1 MIRKVYRP
9 DIDGLRALAVLA
21 VLGYH
26 AWPSTLPGGYLGVDV
41 FFVISGFL
49 ITQLIVQDLQQGRFS
64 FRRFYVRRAR
74 RILPALFIVIL
85 TALGIGSSVLLAPEF
100 ASLGRHAVGATFFS
114 ANFLLM
120 SETGYFDAAAETKPL
135 LHLWSLGIEEQFYL
149 TFPLLLWAASR
160 RRVSILRVVAGV
172 GGVSWLLHAGLSA
185 SYPVAAFYL
194 PVTRAWELMAGAVLA
209 AVAAQSDGNNVLMPG
224 RAALGSVAGTL
235 LLVAAV
241 GLVAFVHL
249 PDTLWLTA
257 AIAGTALIIWAGP
270 DALVNQRLLSTGV
283 LVGIGLISYPLYLWH
298 WVLLSFLRIHLG
310 HDAAAAQVPFALAL
324 SFALAWATYRFA
336 ERPVRAGLVS
346 GRAVAGALVTLGA
359 IVVIA
364 GTAVWAQE
372 GLPNREAARVRAL
385 AEFAHSPHEPF
396 RDGMCAELL
405 RAYDAIDP
413 DGCRSSLPKPPSV
426 VLLGDSHANQ
436 YYNSLAEQLD
446 GTAVLHIGR
455 WSCLPF
461 SSKTHQTE
469 QCQRSIALAQKYVL
483 EQPSVS
489 TIVLAGYWAY
499 LMAGRFAADSNGDY
513 RAPGTLAPAET
524 AVFERTAHDVLMAL
538 LASGK
543 RVVLLLDVPN
553 LNFNIQH
560 CVFDPAAAD
569 GEPSVPPGCGF
580 DRRAF
585 EARSAPYDQVMAGI
599 VAAHPGLRVFHPSS
613 VLCDD
618 SVCHAMRDGHPLYF
632 DSDHLS
638 RRGTDLVVARLLE
651 TGAIERQTGPR

>member
-1 MIRKVYRP
+1 VIGKAYRP
-9 DIDGLRALAVLA
+9 DIDGLRAIAVLA

-26 AWPSTLPGGYLGVDV
+26 AWPSQLPGGYLGVDV

-49 ITQLIVQDLQQGRFS
+49 ITQLIVHDLRQGRFS

-85 TALGIGSSVLLAPEF
+85 TALGIGSSLLLAPEF
-100 ASLGRHAVGATFFS
+100 ASLGRHAVGATFFA
-114 ANFLLM
+114 ANVLLM

-160 RRVSILRVVAGV
+160 RRVSILGVVASI
-172 GGVSWLLHAGLSA
+172 GGVSWLLHALLSGT
-185 SYPVAAFYL
+185 YPTAAFYL
-194 PVTRAWELMAGAVLA
+194 PVTRAWELMAGAILA
-209 AVAAQSDGNNVLMPG
+209 AATARPDGNTVPAAG
-224 RAALGSVAGTL
+224 RAALGSLAGTL

-241 GLVAFVHL
+241 ALVAFIPL
-249 PDTLWLTA
+249 PDTLSLTLA
-257 AIAGTALIIWAGP
+257 VAGTALIIWAGP
-270 DALVNQRLLSTGV
+270 DALLNRRLLSIGV

-310 HDAAAAQVPFALAL
+310 HEGAVAQVPFALAL

-364 GTAVWAQE
+364 GTAVWARE
-372 GLPNREAARVRAL
+372 GLPNRETARVRAL
-385 AEFAHSPHEPF
+385 AQFAHSPHEPF

-413 DGCRSSLPKPPSV
+413 DGCRSSSPTPPSI

-436 YYNSLAEQLD
+436 YFNSLAGQLD

-461 SSKTHQTE
+461 SSRTHQTE
-469 QCQRSIALAQKYVL
+469 PCQRSIALARKYVL

-489 TIVLAGYWAY
+489 TVVLAGYWAY
-499 LMAGRFAADSNGDY
+499 LMAGRFADSNADY
-513 RAPGTLAPAET
+513 RAPGPLAPAET
-524 AVFERTAHDVLMAL
+524 TVFERTAHEVLTAL

-560 CVFDPAAAD
+560 CVFDPASAD
-569 GEPSVPPGCGF
+569 GEPSVPPGCDL

-585 EARSAPYDQVMAGI
+585 EQRSAPYDRVMAGL
-599 VAAHPGLRVFHPSS
+599 VAAHPGLRVFDPRS
-613 VLCDD
+613 VLCEDR
-618 SVCHAMRDGHPLYF
+618 VCHAMRDGYPLYF

-638 RRGTDLVVARLLE
+638 RRGTDLVIARLLDS
-651 TGAIERQTGPR
+651 GMIERTPGTK

>member
-1 MIRKVYRP
+1 
-9 DIDGLRALAVLA
+9 LAVLA
-21 VLGYH
+21 FH
-26 AWPSTLPGGYLGVDV
+26 AWPSALPGGYLGVDV

-49 ITQLIVQDLQQGRFS
+49 ITQLIVEDLQQGRFS
-64 FRRFYVRRAR
+64 FRRFYTRRAR

-85 TALGIGSSVLLAPEF
+85 TALGIGSALLLAPEF
-100 ASLGRHAVGATFFS
+100 ASLGRHAVGATFFA

-160 RRVSILRVVAGV
+160 RRVSILGVVAGV
-172 GGVSWLLHAGLSA
+172 GGVSWLLHAVVSGT
-185 SYPVAAFYL
+185 YPTAAFYL

-209 AVAAQSDGNNVLMPG
+209 AAAARSDHHTTPQPA
-224 RAALGSVAGTL
+224 RAAIGSVAGTI

-241 GLVAFVHL
+241 VLVSFVHL
-249 PDTLWLTA
+249 PDTLWLTLA
-257 AIAGTALIIWAGP
+257 VAGTALIIWAGP
-270 DALVNQRLLSTGV
+270 GALVNQRLLSSGV

-310 HDAAAAQVPFALAL
+310 HDGAAAQVPFALAL
-324 SFALAWATYRFA
+324 SCVLAWATYRLA
-336 ERPVRAGLVS
+336 ERPVRAGFVS
-346 GRAVAGALVTLGA
+346 GRAVAGALATLGA

-364 GTAVWAQE
+364 GTAVWARE
-372 GLPNREAARVRAL
+372 GLPNREAPRVRAL

-396 RDGMCAELL
+396 RDGMCGELM

-426 VLLGDSHANQ
+426 VILGDSHANQ
-436 YYNSLAEQLD
+436 YFNSFAEQMD

-461 SSKTHQTE
+461 SSKSHQSE

-483 EQPSVS
+483 EQSSVS
-489 TIVLAGYWAY
+489 TVVLAGYWAY

-513 RAPGTLAPAET
+513 RAPGPLAPAET
-524 AVFERTAHDVLMAL
+524 AVFERTAHEVLTAL

-569 GEPSVPPGCGF
+569 GEPSVPPGCDF

-585 EARSAPYDQVMAGI
+585 EARNAPYDQVMAGI
-599 VAAHPGLRVFHPSS
+599 VAAHPGIRVFDPRS

-618 SVCHAMRDGHPLYF
+618 AVCHAMRAGHPLYF

-651 TGAIERQTGPR
+651 TGVIERPAGTK